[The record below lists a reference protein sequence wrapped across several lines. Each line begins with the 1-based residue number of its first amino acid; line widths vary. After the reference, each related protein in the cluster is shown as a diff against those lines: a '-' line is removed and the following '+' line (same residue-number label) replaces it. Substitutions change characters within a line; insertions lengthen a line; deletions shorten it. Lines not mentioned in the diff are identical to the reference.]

1 MVLLLVSIGDEMRIM
16 TLFPLRRRLAWGLR
30 VSALSAVLAI
40 GVATAA
46 AAQQSLTGSSAQPQI
61 VTTATGE
68 ATLVPDRGHIT
79 FAVEQRAAT
88 AAAAGTANARIQGAV
103 IAALRAKGVQAEHIT
118 TSGYS
123 VLPDEQYPKGERKV
137 VGYIA
142 RNAVVVDVQRIEQ
155 VGGLIDAALGAGANS
170 IGGLRYYSTQ
180 FESVRRTALERAVSK
195 ARADAEVMARA
206 AGGSLGTPLEIAAQP
221 AGVPRMM
228 SDFVVTSAR
237 TLSADVS
244 TPVEVGEQTV
254 TVTVSA
260 RWVFLPN
267 R

>member
-1 MVLLLVSIGDEMRIM
+1 MQSMP
-16 TLFPLRRRLAWGLR
+16 LFEVRRRLAWGMR
-30 VSALSAVLAI
+30 VSALAVAI
-40 GVATAA
+40 ALGAATAA
-46 AAQQSLTGSSAQPQI
+46 VAQQPTSGASSQPQL

-88 AAAAGTANARIQGAV
+88 AAAAGSANARLQGAV

-123 VLPDEQYPKGERKV
+123 VLPDEQFPKGERKV

-142 RNAVVVDVQRIEQ
+142 RNAVVVDVQRIDQ

-180 FESVRRTALERAVSK
+180 FESVRRTALERAVAK

-206 AGGSLGTPLEIAAQP
+206 AGGSLGTPLEITAHA

-237 TLSADVS
+237 SLSAEAS

-254 TVTVSA
+254 TVTVTA
-260 RWVFLPN
+260 RWGYLPN